1 MHPVSDFLDEL
12 RWRGLIA
19 QTTDEQAL
27 SDALN
32 AGSLTVYAGFDPTA
46 ASLHAGHLVPLLT
59 LRRFQRA
66 GHRPIVLA
74 GGATGLIGDPS
85 GRSSERVLNTPKR
98 VRELVEALRPQL
110 AKFVEF
116 GNKKDET
123 GQTLLAAE
131 LANNLDWTAS
141 VSALDFLRDVG
152 KHFPITQM
160 LARESV
166 AGRMAAGGIS
176 YTEFSYQLLQ
186 ANDYLQLYRDEG
198 CRLQIGGNDQW
209 GNITAGLEL
218 IRRVTANEG
227 GAAHALTLPL
237 LTNASGEKF
246 GKSTG
251 GGSVWLDPNLT
262 SPYAWFQFWFNVD
275 DRDVVSRLKTFTF
288 LDREEIEKLAVQVA
302 ERPAA
307 RLAQRALAEEMTTLV
322 HGAEET
328 AAVIAASQ
336 ALFGRGEIR
345 DLPVETLRAALTE
358 AGLHQVS
365 AELPS
370 AAALLQAAGLAGS
383 LSEARRTVREGGAY
397 LNNNKITDAEAP
409 PTVGDLLHG
418 RWLVLRRG
426 KRTIAGVEYVS

>member
-1 MHPVSDFLDEL
+1 MLSVSDFLDEL

-27 SDALN
+27 STALDN
-32 AGSLTVYAGFDPTA
+32 APLTVYAGFDPTA

-59 LRRFQRA
+59 LRRFQQA

-85 GRSSERVLNTPKR
+85 GRSSERVLNTPDR
-98 VRELVEALRPQL
+98 VRELVEKLRPQL
-110 AKFVEF
+110 AKFVDFVEVS
-116 GNKKDET
+116 GRP
-123 GQTLLAAE
+123 AAV

-166 AGRMAAGGIS
+166 SARINSGGLS

-186 ANDYLQLYRDEG
+186 ANDFLQLYRDQE

-209 GNITAGLEL
+209 GNITAGLDY
-218 IRRVTANEG
+218 IRRVTANDG
-227 GAAHALTLPL
+227 GPAHAMTMPL
-237 LTNASGEKF
+237 LTNSTGEKF

-251 GGSVWLDPNLT
+251 GGSVWLDPDLT
-262 SPYAWFQFWFNVD
+262 SPYAWFQFWFNTD
-275 DRDVVSRLKTFTF
+275 DSDVVSRLKTFTF
-288 LDREEIEKLAVQVA
+288 LDRKEIEELEVQVA

-307 RLAQRALAEEMTTLV
+307 RLAQRRLAEEMTTLV

-328 AAVIAASQ
+328 AAVDAASQ
-336 ALFGRGEIR
+336 ALFGRGELR
-345 DLPVETLRAALTE
+345 DLPEHTLRAALAET
-358 AGLHQVS
+358 GLHVV
-365 AELPS
+365 AGELPS
-370 AAALLQAAGLAGS
+370 VAALLQASGLAAS

-397 LNNNKITDAEAP
+397 VNNVKVTDGEAAP
-409 PTVGDLLHG
+409 SREDLLHG

-426 KRTIAGVEYVS
+426 KRTFAGVELQA